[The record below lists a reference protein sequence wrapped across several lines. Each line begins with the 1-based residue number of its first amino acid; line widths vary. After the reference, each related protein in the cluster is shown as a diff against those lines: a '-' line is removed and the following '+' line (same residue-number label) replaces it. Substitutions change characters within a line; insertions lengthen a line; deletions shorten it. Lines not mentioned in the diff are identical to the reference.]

1 MNSLI
6 DSNGRYTE
14 NKTGDQ
20 GWQEAERQDS
30 LQLQARETD
39 GVSQREERDYVIHIE
54 NSSEFKSA
62 FVVKKIKTKKELI
75 QGICDRHPQLCHDS
89 ILMRVSDTRMGSI
102 HRVFY
107 EQQLPQHTD
116 TLYVQLSLRKHT
128 PLFQGKIEKQ

>member
-6 DSNGRYTE
+6 GSNGRYTE

-30 LQLQARETD
+30 LQLQARETN

-54 NSSEFKSA
+54 NSSQFKSA
-62 FVVKKIKTKKELI
+62 FVVKKIKTKEELI

-89 ILMRVSDTRMGSI
+89 ILMRVSDTRTGSFD
-102 HRVFY
+102 RVFY
-107 EQQLPQHTD
+107 EQKLPQHTD

-128 PLFQGKIEKQ
+128 PVFQGKIEKQ